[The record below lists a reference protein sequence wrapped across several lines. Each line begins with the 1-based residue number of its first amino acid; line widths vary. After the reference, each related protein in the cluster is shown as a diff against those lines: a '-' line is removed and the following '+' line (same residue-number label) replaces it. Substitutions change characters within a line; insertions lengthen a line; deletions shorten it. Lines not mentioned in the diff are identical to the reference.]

1 MASLNL
7 PKPVH
12 SYAGENELR
21 NKPNGATVEDAE
33 DMGEYRPPRLSDK
46 LVRGIIYPAPDVRSE
61 RSDGAM
67 LTAEIIDKT
76 ALAVAKTAK
85 PRDLEDR
92 IRESQKTDPRFVF
105 LDEEDPYY
113 PYYKWRVAKSQE
125 ELDDMAK
132 GILPTNGGTP
142 GGSVA
147 PAPVVAEE
155 PFMPGYEPKTW
166 DFKVDLP
173 GVTAADLDVL
183 RLTALFHARRGR
195 SFLEAL
201 SRKEGRNYQFDFLRP
216 THSLYGY
223 YNRMVESY
231 QKIMRPPPGQV
242 EAILKAD
249 ADPKAKWKT
258 LDEARLRAQWEMG
271 RRKRLA
277 AEDLERDE
285 EAKAFAEIDWQDF
298 VTVET
303 IEFTQA
309 DMELQLPPPTSIDKL
324 HEMSMAERR
333 MAAMLMEEPVA
344 APAPPPKAAPAAA
357 SGDVEEVDMEEDEED
372 DESRMERIRE
382 EQELARAREV
392 QRAAME
398 SKGIRIKK
406 DHKRKDI
413 QRGGHVATSKC
424 PYCGES
430 IPESELSEHIRIELL
445 DPRWR
450 EQRRQLEARRQQAQ
464 QLQVG
469 ADPTAS
475 LRNLASART
484 DIFGDEE
491 DEATRRK
498 REEEEAIKSKE
509 RLNLVWDGHTAT
521 AAQTKDTFKAKFSAE
536 DQRRRAQEAA
546 GITDSPVNTVG
557 PQVGPGIKAAKP
569 AAAQM
574 NPARAAMMRSA
585 PDGAAEAPRPAKRAR
600 VDKLPGGQLY
610 SEIDWLSLHPHPVA
624 VSIQLPSMADKPE
637 WKLDGSVIA
646 VPDVPVNTTFGQL
659 RERIK
664 RAVDADL
671 PISRLKLDFNG
682 KVMNN
687 AASLASV
694 NLDEGDVVVMSVRK
708 K

>member
-1 MASLNL
+1 M
-7 PKPVH
+7 
-12 SYAGENELR
+12 
-21 NKPNGATVEDAE
+21 
-33 DMGEYRPPRLSDK
+33 
-46 LVRGIIYPAPDVRSE
+46 
-61 RSDGAM
+61 
-67 LTAEIIDKT
+67 
-76 ALAVAKTAK
+76 AKTAK
-85 PRDLEDR
+85 PRELEDR

-113 PYYKWRVAKSQE
+113 AYYKWRVAKSQE
-125 ELDDMAK
+125 DLDDQAR
-132 GILPTNGGTP
+132 GITPATGTP
-142 GGSVA
+142 GASVA
-147 PAPVVAEE
+147 PAPAPAEE
-155 PFMPGYEPKTW
+155 PFMPGYEPKQW
-166 DFKVDLP
+166 NFKVDMP

-242 EAILKAD
+242 EAILKVD
-249 ADPKAKWKT
+249 ADPQAKWKT
-258 LDEARLRAQWEMG
+258 LEEARLRAQWEMG
-271 RRKRLA
+271 RRKRAA

-285 EAKAFAEIDWQDF
+285 EAKAFAVIDWQDF

-309 DMELQLPPPTSIDKL
+309 DMELELPPPTSIEKMR
-324 HEMSMAERR
+324 EMSMAERR

-344 APAPPPKAAPAAA
+344 PPPAAPTSVPTAAAAAAPA
-357 SGDVEEVDMEEDEED
+357 SDDIEEVDMEEDEED
-372 DESRMERIRE
+372 EETRMERIKAE
-382 EQELARAREV
+382 KEQARARDV

-398 SKGIRIKK
+398 SKGIKIRK
-406 DHKRKDI
+406 DYKRKDV
-413 QRGGHVATSKC
+413 QRTGYVATAKC
-424 PYCGES
+424 PYCGAS

-445 DPRWR
+445 DPRWKDQKN
-450 EQRRQLEARRQQAQ
+450 ELEARRQQAQ

-469 ADPTAS
+469 ADITTS

-484 DIFGDEE
+484 DLFGDEE
-491 DEATRRK
+491 DEATRRQ
-498 REEEEAIKSKE
+498 REEEDARKRKE
-509 RLNLVWDGHTAT
+509 REKLVWDGHTASAST
-521 AAQTKDTFKAKFSAE
+521 TQETFESKFSAE

-546 GITDSPVNTVG
+546 GISDTPINTVG
-557 PQVGPGIKAAKP
+557 PQAGPGIKAKAAP
-569 AAAQM
+569 AGAGVQM
-574 NPARAAMMRSA
+574 NPARAAMLRGA
-585 PDGAAEAPRPAKRAR
+585 PEGGADAQQRPAKRAR

-610 SEIDWLSLHPHPVA
+610 SEIDWLSLHPQPIV
-624 VSIQLPSMADKPE
+624 VSVQLPSMPDKPE
-637 WKLDGSVIA
+637 WKLNGSVID

-687 AASLASV
+687 VATLASV